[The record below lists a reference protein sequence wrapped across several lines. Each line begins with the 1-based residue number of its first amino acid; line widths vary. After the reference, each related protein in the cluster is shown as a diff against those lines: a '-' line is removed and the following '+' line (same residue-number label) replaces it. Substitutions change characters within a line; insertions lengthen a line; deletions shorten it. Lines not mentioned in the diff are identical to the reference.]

1 MSLLGSLFRQLVR
14 RPASTEPAAR
24 LHRGYARLA
33 NFLEERRLDV
43 YPEPPTELHSD
54 ISRRMVAY
62 VIENYGLKPG
72 ARVLDVGCGQGGT
85 LELFKAAGLQAT
97 GIALGDDVAICRQ
110 RGLDVLEM
118 DLSFLDFPDAT
129 FDLVWC
135 RHALEHTIFPYFVLS
150 ELARITKPDGLL
162 YVEVPSPSSV
172 CDHEANP
179 NHYSILGKRMWHVLM
194 YRAGFVGTDIQEIHV
209 DLAVGPDLYWAFIRR
224 RTA

>member
-1 MSLLGSLFRQLVR
+1 MLGSLFRNLLR
-14 RPASTEPAAR
+14 RPAPVGLAAKPDR
-24 LHRGYARLA
+24 DYARLDSV
-33 NFLEERRLDV
+33 LEERRLDV
-43 YPEPPTELHSD
+43 YPEPPTDLHAD

-62 VIENYGLKPG
+62 VIGNYGLKPG

-97 GIALGDDVAICRQ
+97 GIALGEDVAICRQ

-118 DLSFLDFPDAT
+118 DLSFLNFPDAT

-135 RHALEHTIFPYFVLS
+135 RHALEHTIFPYFVLN

-162 YVEVPSPSSV
+162 YAEVPSPNSI

-194 YRAGFVGTDIQEIHV
+194 HRAGFVGTDIQEIHV
-209 DLAVGPDLYWAFIRR
+209 DLVVGPDLYWAFVRR
-224 RTA
+224 RAAA